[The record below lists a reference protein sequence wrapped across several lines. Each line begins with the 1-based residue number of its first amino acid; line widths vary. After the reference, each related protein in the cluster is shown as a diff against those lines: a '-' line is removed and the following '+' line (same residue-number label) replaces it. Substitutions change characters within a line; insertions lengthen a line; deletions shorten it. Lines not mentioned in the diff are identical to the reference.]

1 MLIKYDKADVLKE
14 KNDFG
19 VGKVEEIKMLV
30 IQSYD
35 CESAAL
41 AYADLSLDHDKQP
54 AHYVVDAKD
63 VINSGDE
70 DVIEECCDDHHYKF
84 TFGEHAQFDVYCLE
98 KMDLSLTIPSHQ
110 NTEITV
116 YFDSEKVTD
125 CSIFDECIIS
135 IILLCSYSFLQSDV
149 NSC

>member
-1 MLIKYDKADVLKE
+1 MLIKDDKADVLKE

-63 VINSGDE
+63 VIKYAPSTTNLYDTN
-70 DVIEECCDDHHYKF
+70 VVF
-84 TFGEHAQFDVYCLE
+84 TDLANRLLPSKKSTFLFDTPL
-98 KMDLSLTIPSHQ
+98 LSTTKGIKELI
-110 NTEITV
+110 
-116 YFDSEKVTD
+116 DRVTD
-125 CSIFDECIIS
+125 QHSNVKKSLDDDFRGN
-135 IILLCSYSFLQSDV
+135 YT
-149 NSC
+149 